1 MEELVIVGESGVG
14 VEGVV
19 VVVVEVNVARGGCR
33 GSDAGSYGGD
43 VGDGIDTVLR
53 SHSAPARQ

>member
-1 MEELVIVGESGVG
+1 M
-14 VEGVV
+14 

-33 GSDAGSYGGD
+33 GRYAGSYGGD